1 MSSSDRKPFE
11 TSMVLDQTTLN
22 NCHDNQLC
30 QLELVVDIIA
40 PDGSTIRASDRNKY
54 VGEKYYEALLNFPV
68 INRTLGD
75 WLAPEIEFSNLELE
89 LSNADGRFNK
99 FMPGGADY
107 DSWIGNSVIVR
118 MGLRDVE
125 ATYFTIFKGT
135 VTDQGGFGRTTKSII
150 LKARDQYDKL
160 SNNFPSG
167 VFTKDVFPDIEEDK
181 VGLVVPIIYGD
192 WTVNVFP
199 GAASVPAFPIN
210 GTVVASETNFD
221 NVQLLIAQHDLTFFD
236 TTKVYVLKAS
246 KYWLI
251 DSSDIENV
259 GAGNRSF
266 EIKQDTG
273 ATLIDG
279 ANFKFEL
286 GDTFY
291 CQVKGKDLGAYDDNI
306 VSQAKD
312 ILINY
317 GGLVSGDFH
326 SNWETY
332 RDKASPSESAIA
344 SFKSRVWLQ
353 EPQSVISYVLSMLE
367 QVRLEAFVDRTDLK
381 FKIAA
386 LHFDEY
392 VAAPTHTIRNW
403 DVEVDT
409 FRPQIDVKYN
419 FNQAQ
424 GVFNLLPNTGKHL
437 QKTKVY
443 ENVPAITKAEKT
455 IGKQIVFPNLYVEAD
470 VIFQT
475 KEVLKLASSY
485 FEVVE
490 CTLTWRSLLQD
501 IGGFV
506 SLNVQIGSSN
516 FTSVPA
522 LIREIGYDPDGLK
535 LPVKLWS
542 FQMTPFPGYT
552 PGNPGTVGGY
562 NATITEET

>member
-1 MSSSDRKPFE
+1 MSSRDRKPFLTE
-11 TSMVLDQTTLN
+11 TTLDQTVLN
-22 NCHDNQLC
+22 NCHDNLCC
-30 QLELVVDIIA
+30 QLELVVDIEA
-40 PDGSTIRASDRNKY
+40 PDGSFIRASDRNKY
-54 VGEKYYEALLNFPV
+54 VGDTFYEALLNFPV

-89 LSNADGRFNK
+89 LSNADGRFNR

-107 DSWIGNSVIVR
+107 ASWIGNSVIVR
-118 MGLRDVE
+118 LGLRDVE

-135 VTDQGGFGRTTKSII
+135 VTDQGGFGRTVKSLI

-199 GAASVPAFPIN
+199 GAASIPAFPVN
-210 GTVVASETNFD
+210 GKVVAGETNYD
-221 NVQLLIAQHDLTFFD
+221 NVQLVISQHDLTFFD
-236 TTKVYVLKAS
+236 NTKVFVLKS
-246 KYWLI
+246 SRYWPI
-251 DSSDIENV
+251 DSSDIENI

-266 EIKQDTG
+266 EIKQNTG

-279 ANFKFEL
+279 ANFKFEI

-306 VSQAKD
+306 VWQARD

-317 GGLVSGDFH
+317 GGLSVGDFH
-326 SNWETY
+326 SNWTTY
-332 RDKASPSESAIA
+332 RDKASPAESAV
-344 SFKSRVWLQ
+344 SLVKSRVWLQ

-367 QVRLEAFVDRTDLK
+367 QVRLEAFVDRVDLK
-381 FKIAA
+381 FKISA

-392 VAAPTHTIRNW
+392 VAAPTHMIRNW
-403 DVEVDT
+403 DVEIGT
-409 FRPQIDVKYN
+409 FRPQEDVKYN
-419 FNQAQ
+419 FNKAQ
-424 GVFNLLPNTGKHL
+424 GVYNLLPNNGKEF

-443 ENVPAITKAEKT
+443 QNSAAILKAGKD
-455 IGKQIVFPNLYVEAD
+455 IGKQVVFPNLYVEAD
-470 VIFQT
+470 VINQT
-475 KEVLKLASSY
+475 VEVLKLASSY
-485 FEVVE
+485 FEVIE

-506 SLNVQIGSSN
+506 SLNVQIGSTN
-516 FTSVPA
+516 FIGVPA

-552 PGNPGTVGGY
+552 PGNAGTVGGY
-562 NATITEET
+562 NATITEES